1 MSPGSSWM
9 RGATPAAS
17 VRLGGGGVARCVGFG
32 AGRAGW
38 AGDDAATGRDVVNG
52 NVCATV
58 AAIRYPPSSATA
70 ETAAISPRFR
80 TDHEFPG
87 PPDDGCGG
95 GCGCDCGCAQ
105 DGPGGG
111 PAGGQDCG
119 GSAGGQNWPGGRC
132 GAGPGGA
139 AAV

>member
-17 VRLGGGGVARCVGFG
+17 VRPVGAGVARCVGVG

-38 AGDDAATGRDVVNG
+38 AGDNAATGRDVVNG

-80 TDHEFPG
+80 PDHEVPG
-87 PPDDGCGG
+87 PPDDDCGG
-95 GCGCDCGCAQ
+95 GCGGGGRDF
-105 DGPGGG
+105 PGGF

-119 GSAGGQNWPGGRC
+119 GAPAGGQDCGSAGDQNWPGGRC
-132 GAGPGGA
+132 GAGP
-139 AAV
+139 

>member
-1 MSPGSSWM
+1 MSPGTSWM

-17 VRLGGGGVARCVGFG
+17 VRPVGVGVARCVGFG

-38 AGDDAATGRDVVNG
+38 AGGDAATGRDVVNG

-80 TDHEFPG
+80 PDHEFPG
-87 PPDDGCGG
+87 PPGDGCACGCGCGG
-95 GCGCDCGCAQ
+95 ACGCGCGQ
-105 DGPGGG
+105 DGPGGC

-119 GSAGGQNWPGGRC
+119 GSA
-132 GAGPGGA
+132 
-139 AAV
+139 

>member
-17 VRLGGGGVARCVGFG
+17 VRPAGVCFARCVGFG

-80 TDHEFPG
+80 PDHEFPG
-87 PPDDGCGG
+87 PPEDGCGC
-95 GCGCDCGCAQ
+95 GCGCGQ
-105 DGPGGG
+105 DGPGGCPAAG
-111 PAGGQDCG
+111 QDCGGAPAGGQDCG
-119 GSAGGQNWPGGRC
+119 GS
-132 GAGPGGA
+132 
-139 AAV
+139 

>member
-17 VRLGGGGVARCVGFG
+17 VRPVGVGVARCVGFG
-32 AGRAGW
+32 PGRAGG

-80 TDHEFPG
+80 LDYELPG
-87 PPDDGCGG
+87 PPEDGCGG
-95 GCGCDCGCAQ
+95 GQ
-105 DGPGGG
+105 DGRDGC
-111 PAGGQDCG
+111 PAGGQ
-119 GSAGGQNWPGGRC
+119 
-132 GAGPGGA
+132 
-139 AAV
+139 